1 MVTIGK
7 ITFTPLLNF
16 FNNSKDNIEE
26 VPEILTEKDLE
37 KLLFE

>member
-1 MVTIGK
+1 MISIGK

-16 FNNSKDNIEE
+16 FNNSKDNIGE
-26 VPEILTEKDLE
+26 VPEILAEKGLE